1 MLTKLLGLNP
11 RGGHGERMKNKGASN
26 SPDRVEASGSP
37 ESPPALQE
45 DHSTGVEEM
54 SAEVVCSEER
64 QPERFKET
72 ILPSLKGTNDKGK
85 IWDVTIIEVGQSLN
99 GPIYTEEALREAA
112 PVFEGVP
119 VYTYKWGENLGHLSD
134 EARAQDSRGFVG
146 NLVGSLEGVYFNEE
160 SKSLDGRLKVYC
172 EDTRSKLAEA
182 WEMGDIGNGS
192 KEDILGLSIDAQ
204 GLRGE
209 DGLTVTKFTEASSVD
224 IVTAPAAGGR
234 IKRLVAALRFNEFSQ
249 ENEMP
254 SHYDDES
261 KLEEDIADHL
271 MKVADALG
279 KSEDPKEQHAMLK
292 ELLTVLSSMLEKES
306 GEGEKPEEG
315 EMEESARMELTEE
328 LKAEFDKISEENKS
342 LKESIVKL
350 LETEAV
356 KSNPEVVEA
365 VSKIVPQ
372 EQSLTEEQKVIE
384 SLQARLREQAI
395 SSELSKHASDLRLH
409 NPDLALKLIDMD
421 SVKVCK
427 DYREVSGLKEAL
439 VALIKA
445 EPYLAQEAVEEKSET
460 ETVNTETVNVEHSVE
475 SKKAPI
481 GQGAESVALRESVQ
495 QSGVS
500 MSSDQISRRL
510 AHLRSKALQGDCR
523 AAVEHRRLR
532 SQLSQ

>member
-1 MLTKLLGLNP
+1 MN
-11 RGGHGERMKNKGASN
+11 NKGASN
-26 SPDRVEASGSP
+26 SPERVETSGSP

-45 DHSTGVEEM
+45 DHLAGGGEVSVENDQP
-54 SAEVVCSEER
+54 EEDR
-64 QPERFKET
+64 VERFKET
-72 ILPSLKGTNDKGK
+72 ILPSLKGTEDKGK
-85 IWDVTIIEVGQSLN
+85 VWDVTIIEVGQSLN

-119 VYTYKWGENLGHLSD
+119 VYTYRWGEDLGHLSD

-172 EDTRSKLAEA
+172 EDTRSKLTEA
-182 WEMGDIGNGS
+182 WDMGDIGKDS

-209 DGLTVTKFTEASSVD
+209 DGITVVKFTEASSVD

-234 IKRLVAALRFNEFSQ
+234 IKRLVAALRLNEQ
-249 ENEMP
+249 NEESPMP
-254 SHYDDES
+254 SSETVIQEDFAG
-261 KLEEDIADHL
+261 KLRQY
-271 MKVADALG
+271 ADALSG
-279 KSEDPKEQHAMLK
+279 MPEGPESEEILK
-292 ELLTVLSSMLEKES
+292 ALMTELSSML
-306 GEGEKPEEG
+306 GEEEKPEE
-315 EMEESARMELTEE
+315 EEEVEESSP
-328 LKAEFDKISEENKS
+328 AEVDQVVNEQFEKLYQEHCAMKEAISELVNS
-342 LKESIVKL
+342 SIVKDDPRL
-350 LETEAV
+350 
-356 KSNPEVVEA
+356 VEA
-365 VSKIVPQ
+365 FSSIVPQ

-384 SLQARLREQAI
+384 GLQARLREQAI
-395 SSELSKHASDLRLH
+395 SAELSKHASDLRLH

-445 EPYLAQEAVEEKSET
+445 EPYLAQEAVEEKAEAV
-460 ETVNTETVNVEHSVE
+460 TVDTETVNVEHSVE

-532 SQLSQ
+532 SQLGQ

>member
-1 MLTKLLGLNP
+1 
-11 RGGHGERMKNKGASN
+11 
-26 SPDRVEASGSP
+26 
-37 ESPPALQE
+37 
-45 DHSTGVEEM
+45 M
-54 SAEVVCSEER
+54 SAEVVHSENC

-72 ILPSLKGTNDKGK
+72 ILPSLKGTDDKGK

-119 VYTYKWGENLGHLSD
+119 VYTYKWGESLGHLSD

-204 GLRGE
+204 GLRGD

-254 SHYDDES
+254 SHYDDDES

-271 MKVADALG
+271 MKVAKALG
-279 KSEDPKEQHAMLK
+279 KSEDPKEHHAMLK

-306 GEGEKPEEG
+306 GEGMKPEEG

-372 EQSLTEEQKVIE
+372 EQSLTEEQKIIE
-384 SLQARLREQAI
+384 GLQARLREQAI
-395 SSELSKHASDLRLH
+395 SAELGKHASSLRLH

-439 VALIKA
+439 AALIKA
-445 EPYLAQEAVEEKSET
+445 EPYLAKEAVEEKSET

-500 MSSDQISRRL
+500 MSSEQISRRL